1 MNNETNQDEQ
11 GFERRFFDR
20 LLQQHWYGRDTPVHT
35 SDSAEEGLNP
45 HTQPDQISEVE
56 NLEWDEFA
64 PLAPQEQVFR
74 PEIQYSPV
82 GEIEIVKNRF
92 ETVLRE
98 KLRARIE
105 MNPPL
110 FPWEPIGTDLLNEY
124 PDVFREEQ
132 VPATHLWMA
141 HRQQLRWSMPLPDQV
156 FAQLLAPVF
165 TLLKSGLQEGAKL
178 VQAVETLFPN
188 ESQPLNE
195 LAGLVIRG
203 SLRGSL
209 DLRESQP
216 RYETATL
223 EQQMVLLLLAT
234 QELLHTLT
242 LNCHLN
248 QSTVHQEWLTTLGPF
263 TVDVDYVETESGTIL
278 KIWGRLPDGG
288 RLQLLGNDRSVTK
301 KRNSPGCLPLELI
314 NPEPNQIYQLH
325 VLLDS
330 EEQNPLCFAICP
342 QPRVGLEV

>member
-11 GFERRFFDR
+11 AFERRFFDG
-20 LLQQHWYGRDTPVHT
+20 LLQQDLYGRGIPVPT

-45 HTQPDQISEVE
+45 HTQTDGSSEEE
-56 NLEWDEFA
+56 NLEWDELD
-64 PLAPQEQVFR
+64 PLDFEDQVFL
-74 PEIQYSPV
+74 PESQYLPLW
-82 GEIEIVKNRF
+82 EIEIVKNRF

-98 KLRARIE
+98 KLKARIQR
-105 MNPPL
+105 NPPL
-110 FPWEPIGTDLLNEY
+110 FPWEPIGADLLNEY

-165 TLLKSGLQEGAKL
+165 TLLQSGLREGAKL

-216 RYETATL
+216 CYETATP

-234 QELLHTLT
+234 QELLNTLT
-242 LNCHLN
+242 LNCRLN
-248 QSTVHQEWLTTLGPF
+248 QSTVHQEWLTTLGLF
-263 TVDVDYVETESGTIL
+263 TVDVDYVETESGTSL
-278 KIWGRLPDGG
+278 KIRAKLPDGG
-288 RLQLLGNDRSVTK
+288 RLQLLGNDRSVMA

-314 NPEPNQIYQLH
+314 NPKPNQIYRLH

-330 EEQNPLCFAICP
+330 EEQNPLCFAIIGN
-342 QPRVGLEV
+342 RE

>member
-1 MNNETNQDEQ
+1 MNNETNQEEQ
-11 GFERRFFDR
+11 AFERQFLDW
-20 LLQQHWYGRDTPVHT
+20 LLQQHLYGENYTPTGVE
-35 SDSAEEGLNP
+35 AEAGLTP
-45 HTQPDQISEVE
+45 HIQLDGNSHGE
-56 NLEWDEFA
+56 NLEGDELD
-64 PLAPQEQVFR
+64 PLDSEDEVFHAR
-74 PEIQYSPV
+74 SQCSPI
-82 GEIEIVKNRF
+82 GEIGIVKNRF
-92 ETVLRE
+92 ESVLRE
-98 KLRARIE
+98 KLKARIQL
-105 MNPPL
+105 NPPL

-132 VPATHLWMA
+132 VPPTHLWMA

-165 TLLKSGLQEGAKL
+165 TLLQSGLREGAKL

-216 RYETATL
+216 RYETATP

-234 QELLHTLT
+234 QELLNTLT

-248 QSTVHQEWLTTLGPF
+248 QSTVHQEWLTSLGLF

-278 KIWGRLPDGG
+278 KIRGKLPDGG
-288 RLQLLGNDRSVTK
+288 RLQLLGNDRSVTR

-314 NPEPNQIYQLH
+314 NPEPNQIYRLH

-330 EEQNPLCFAICP
+330 EDQNPLCFAICP

>member
-11 GFERRFFDR
+11 RFKRRFLDG
-20 LLQQHWYGRDTPVHT
+20 LLQQHLYRDSVPTGVEAAGESPPDIQLDG
-35 SDSAEEGLNP
+35 SSA
-45 HTQPDQISEVE
+45 TE
-56 NLEWDEFA
+56 NLEWDELD
-64 PLAPQEQVFR
+64 PLDSEEEVFPNR
-74 PEIQYSPV
+74 SQCSPI
-82 GEIEIVKNRF
+82 GDIGIVKNRF

-98 KLRARIE
+98 KLRAKIQL
-105 MNPPL
+105 NPPL
-110 FPWEPIGTDLLNEY
+110 FPWEPEGTNLLNEY
-124 PDVFREEQ
+124 PDVLREEQ
-132 VPATHLWMA
+132 VPTHLWLT

-165 TLLKSGLQEGAKL
+165 TLLQSGLREGAKL

-209 DLRESQP
+209 DLRESP
-216 RYETATL
+216 PCYETATP

-234 QELLHTLT
+234 QELLNTLT
-242 LNCHLN
+242 LNCRLN
-248 QSTVHQEWLTTLGPF
+248 QSTVHQEWLTTLGLF
-263 TVDVDYVETESGTIL
+263 TVDVDYVQTESGTSL
-278 KIWGRLPDGG
+278 KIRGQLPDSG
-288 RLQLLGNDRSVTK
+288 RLQLLGNNRSITK
-301 KRNSPGCLPLELI
+301 KRNSPGYLPLELI
-314 NPEPNQIYQLH
+314 NPEPNQIYRLH

-342 QPRVGLEV
+342 QPGGGVEV

>member
-11 GFERRFFDR
+11 AFERRFFDG
-20 LLQQHWYGRDTPVHT
+20 LLQKDLYGRDTPVPT
-35 SDSAEEGLNP
+35 SDSAEEELNP
-45 HTQPDQISEVE
+45 HTQLDQSCEVE
-56 NLEWDEFA
+56 NLEWDELD
-64 PLAPQEQVFR
+64 PLDFEEQLFR
-74 PEIQYSPV
+74 PESQYSAI

-98 KLRARIE
+98 KLKARIE

-156 FAQLLAPVF
+156 FAQLLAPLF
-165 TLLKSGLQEGAKL
+165 TLLQSGLREGAKL

-216 RYETATL
+216 CYETATP
-223 EQQMVLLLLAT
+223 EQQMVLLLLAA
-234 QELLHTLT
+234 QELLNTLT
-242 LNCHLN
+242 LNCRLN
-248 QSTVHQEWLTTLGPF
+248 QSTVHQEWLTTLGLF
-263 TVDVDYVETESGTIL
+263 TVDVDYVETESGTSL
-278 KIWGRLPDGG
+278 KIRGEFPDGG
-288 RLQLLGNDRSVTK
+288 RLQLLGNDRSVTA
-301 KRNSPGCLPLELI
+301 KRNSSGCLTLELT
-314 NPEPNQIYQLH
+314 NPEPNQIYRLH

-330 EEQNPLCFAICP
+330 EEQNPLCFAIIGN
-342 QPRVGLEV
+342 RE